1 MVMIVRLAHG
11 PVPRWQIALSILFMV
26 AAVYGLVRLAGRIN
40 AGGVLRIGPR
50 LRLKDA
56 WHGASF

>member
-1 MVMIVRLAHG
+1 
-11 PVPRWQIALSILFMV
+11 VPWWRIALSILFMV
-26 AAVYGLVRLAGRIN
+26 AAVYGLVRLAGRIY
-40 AGGVLRIGPR
+40 AGGVLGSARV

>member
-1 MVMIVRLAHG
+1 M
-11 PVPRWQIALSILFMV
+11 SILFMV